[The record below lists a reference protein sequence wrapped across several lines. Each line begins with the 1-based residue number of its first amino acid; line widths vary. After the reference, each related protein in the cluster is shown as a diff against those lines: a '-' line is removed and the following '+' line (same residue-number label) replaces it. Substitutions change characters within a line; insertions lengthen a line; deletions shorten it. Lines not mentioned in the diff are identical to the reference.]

1 MLFNLSHVHV
11 VSWDM
16 FITLTNVQL
25 DLYFGP
31 VALYCWNKL
40 YCMVH
45 INFTTMYCFYI
56 SMIQL
61 QLTFL
66 EH

>member
-1 MLFNLSHVHV
+1 VIRTMLFNLSHVHV

-25 DLYFGP
+25 DQYFGP

-40 YCMVH
+40 YCIVW
-45 INFTTMYCFYI
+45 FI
-56 SMIQL
+56 SISQL
-61 QLTFL
+61 CIVFIFL
-66 EH
+66 WYSCN